1 MSILAVAVGIKKC
14 LKGGGTLWLIQGFIY
29 PPVSTF
35 RGPKH
40 YRGNNNKI
48 KYGIAYL

>member
-1 MSILAVAVGIKKC
+1 MEIERN
-14 LKGGGTLWLIQGFIY
+14 
-29 PPVSTF
+29 PRVSTF

-48 KYGIAYL
+48 MKSTNKIKYGIAYL